1 MTPRLHSP
9 QTRWLAAAIGVM
21 SLGIASTSHANPELR
36 WQQDLRGDLKV
47 IGNVS
52 GYDCNT
58 PGNPPDSMT
67 SIIASNACYC
77 KDGKDGADCR
87 SARDDSS
94 PDVFWKV
101 DAPMTGQALAD
112 ATTKAADASSRASLT
127 LPSGATVAYARLYWA
142 ASGAKTLTPLD
153 KVTFSRPGGF
163 SQTITADTTRGVMK
177 INDVTASPG
186 MVYQSTADV
195 TALVQANGVGAYQV
209 KGIPSIELPGLDKD
223 VAFVGW
229 NMMVVYNLATDPVRN
244 IAVFDGLDKV
254 ESGKPA
260 HVSITGFLVPSS
272 GYTAKIAVVA
282 YEGDKQWTGDAL
294 KFNSNTLSNAQNP
307 ADNFFNAT
315 HSDIRWNS
323 MTMTWDAYAVSTPGD
338 LPRLD
343 GTAGTL
349 VGMDLDTVDVTS
361 YVSPGDKTATFDAT
375 SSLDVYMLGVFG
387 VSITTYKPILDGL
400 IKSVINVTDPNR
412 GVNLPLDVME
422 YKIGPITNSGNDV
435 GVDMVLTDE
444 LPAQV
449 TYVPGSLCVLQT
461 NMTCTPVTDAV
472 DTDVGEYIAGAM
484 GNPSKIKVRL
494 GQGANGTTGGK
505 IAIGDSVP
513 GIRFQVKVNAGVV
526 GHVANQG
533 FIEVNGEKAKTQGNM
548 TPTSYGTGNGTTPNT
563 PTVFDVVEC
572 NTNEQCTEEAPICI
586 NHTCT
591 KTCDDDSNCT
601 GLPGGPRSCQPGPNG
616 NKYCQSLVDLALS
629 ATASAATDE
638 NQVSYVV
645 TPSNVGSTAAPG
657 GKITIAIPDGVTVVQ
672 GTLDGGALWAC
683 SEQGATVVCTS
694 NSTLLPGTNGE
705 IRLTLSAIGGG
716 ETLVFKAHV
725 DAVGIADKDLS
736 NNDVSLETGLNLF
749 KLRGGGFG
757 CSIANGSSQSFG
769 MAFGVSLLLFA
780 VWMVF
785 LKNRSQRKQI
795 ARK

>member
-1 MTPRLHSP
+1 MKSSVHPLYH
-9 QTRWLAAAIGVM
+9 RWLAVTIGVV
-21 SLGIASTSHANPELR
+21 SLGIAGTSQADPVLR

-58 PGNPPDSMT
+58 PGNQPDSTT

-77 KDGKDGADCR
+77 KSTDTTCKN
-87 SARDDSS
+87 ARDDSS

-112 ATTKAADASSRASLT
+112 ATTKAADASSRAILN
-127 LPSGATVAYARLYWA
+127 LPAGATVAYARLYWA

-163 SQTITADTTRGVMK
+163 SQTITADTTRGVVK

-195 TALVQANGVGAYQV
+195 TALVQANGIGAYQV

-229 NMMVVYNLATDPVRN
+229 NMMVVYNLSTDPVRN

-260 HVSITGFLVPSS
+260 HVSITGFLVPPS
-272 GYTAKIAVVA
+272 GFTAKITVVA
-282 YEGDKQWTGDAL
+282 YEGDQQWKGDAL
-294 KFNSNTLSNAQNP
+294 KFNGNLLSNAQNP

-315 HSDIRWNS
+315 HSDINS
-323 MTMTWDAYAVSTPGD
+323 MGVAVPVSTPGD
-338 LPRLD
+338 LPLLD

-349 VGMDLDTVDVTS
+349 VGMDIDTVDVTS
-361 YVSPGDKTATFDAT
+361 YVTAGDKTATFDAT

-387 VSITTYKPILDGL
+387 TSITTYKPILDGL
-400 IKSVINVTDPNR
+400 VKSVTNVTDPNR
-412 GVNLPLDVME
+412 GVNLPLDTMQ
-422 YKIGPITNSGNDV
+422 YQIGPITNTGNDA
-435 GVDMVLTDE
+435 GVDMVVTDE

-449 TYVPGSLCVLQT
+449 TYVPGTLCVIQT
-461 NMTCTPVTDAV
+461 DMTCTPVTDAI
-472 DTDVGEYIAGAM
+472 DMDVGEYIPGM
-484 GNPSKIKVRL
+484 SSNVIKVRL

-505 IAIGDSVP
+505 IAMGASVP

-533 FIEVNGEKAKTQGNM
+533 LVTVTGEKAKAQGSM
-548 TPTSYGTGNGTTPNT
+548 TPTGYGTGNGVTANT

-572 NTNEQCTEEAPICI
+572 NTNQQCPEGAPICI

-591 KTCDDDSNCT
+591 KTCDDDSSCT
-601 GLPGGPRSCQPGPNG
+601 GLPGGPHSCQPGPNG
-616 NKYCQSLVDLALS
+616 NKYCQPLADLALS
-629 ATASAATDE
+629 ATATEATDE
-638 NQVSYVV
+638 NQVSYVL
-645 TPSNVGSTAAPG
+645 TPSNVGSTAVPG
-657 GKITIAIPDGVTVVQ
+657 GKITISIPDGVTVVQ
-672 GTLDGGALWAC
+672 GTLDGGPLWTC
-683 SEQGATVVCTS
+683 SEQDAVVVCTS
-694 NSTLLPGTNGE
+694 NSTLLPGNNGE
-705 IRLTLSAIGGG
+705 IHFTLAATSGG
-716 ETLVFKAHV
+716 ETLTLKAHL
-725 DAVGIADKDLS
+725 DAVGIEDKDLS
-736 NNDVSLETGLNLF
+736 NNDVLLVTGLNLYH
-749 KLRGGGFG
+749 LSGGGFG
-757 CSIANGSSQSFG
+757 CHVTTGSNPSFG
-769 MAFGVSLLLFA
+769 MALGASLLLLA
-780 VWMVF
+780 VWVVF
-785 LKNRSQRKQI
+785 LRNRTQRLQS
-795 ARK
+795 ARR